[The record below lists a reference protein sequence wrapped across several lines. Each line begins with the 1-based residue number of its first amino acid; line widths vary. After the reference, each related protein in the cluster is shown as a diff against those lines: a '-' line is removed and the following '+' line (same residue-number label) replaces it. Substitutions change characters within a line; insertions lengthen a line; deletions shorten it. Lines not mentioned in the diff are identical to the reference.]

1 MSQHSF
7 HVMIIGGGLGGLCLA
22 QGLKKA
28 GISVAVYERDRT
40 RNERLQGYRIHIEA
54 MGNRA
59 LHDCLPPH
67 LFEAY
72 LETTGSAGK
81 GLLMCDEQLHH
92 LMEIPVDQAKQADPL
107 ESSRSV
113 SRITLR
119 QVLLAEL
126 DEIVQFD
133 KSYSH
138 YQENP
143 DGTVTAFFEDG
154 TSATGDL
161 LVAADGGNS
170 RVRQQFLPQA
180 PRVETGTVAIMGK
193 VPLTSEIHSLLVA
206 NQLDWATIVFGPK
219 GRGFF
224 SAVHDL
230 SGKAGERTQGT
241 IGANEE
247 ALLEEARAL
256 FENTSDYYFWA
267 FLTRQKNYPVQG
279 DLQHLSGDKLL
290 QIAQDMTESWH
301 STLRHLL
308 SLTESATVIATP
320 LRIATT
326 VEPWESQ
333 NITLLGDAIHSMP
346 PTRGI
351 GGNTALRDAQLLC
364 QKLIAVAWQENTM
377 PEALKEY
384 VTEML
389 HYSFAA
395 VKTSKQ
401 NLDWIVMEN
410 GIGRALTKTA
420 LRSVNLFTSR
430 KKSA

>member
-1 MSQHSF
+1 MFQKPL

-72 LETTGSAGK
+72 LKTTGSAGT
-81 GLLMCDEQLHH
+81 GLLMCDEQLNH
-92 LMEIPVDQAKQADPL
+92 LMAFPVDVTKQNDPL

-133 KSYSH
+133 KCYSH

-143 DGTVTAFFEDG
+143 NGSVTAFFEDG

-170 RVRQQFLPQA
+170 RVRHQFLPQA
-180 PRVETGTVAIMGK
+180 SRVDTGTVAIMGK
-193 VPLTSEIHSLLVA
+193 VPLTSNVYSLLKSLR
-206 NQLDWATIVFGPK
+206 LDWATIVLGPR

-230 SGKAGERTQGT
+230 SGKVSEWTQDT
-241 IGANEE
+241 IGSNEE
-247 ALLEEARAL
+247 ALLKEASAL
-256 FENTSDYYFWA
+256 FENTNDYYFWA

-279 DLQHLSGDKLL
+279 DLQQLPGSKLF
-290 QIAQDMTESWH
+290 QVAQDMIDGWH
-301 STLRHLL
+301 PPLRHLV
-308 SLTESATVIATP
+308 SLTEQSTVIATP
-320 LRIATT
+320 LRIATSVT
-326 VEPWESQ
+326 PWESQ

-351 GGNTALRDAQLLC
+351 GGNTALRDAQFLC
-364 QKLIAVAWQENTM
+364 QKLIAVTQQEKTQAS
-377 PEALKEY
+377 ALKEY

-395 VKTSKQ
+395 VKSSKQ
-401 NLDWIVMEN
+401 ALDMIVMEN
-410 GIGRALTKTA
+410 SVGRALTRTA
-420 LRSVNLFTSR
+420 LRSINLFTSR